1 MYFSDCK
8 RSHFFRFVFLL
19 MKDSQKQLY
28 LTVSVFFQLYLTQCW
43 KEGDR
48 ISGSMKVFIFCQE
61 RSDGV
66 EPKLQVQVL
75 TLSFTSF
82 LICKMRTIIFT
93 SKQTFSKLYL
103 LLLFLVPLRSEIYN
117 CDISFTSLPSQIN
130 GTLSPSIVY
139 LVQVEPI
146 HVGRF
151 FFKTDVDIDS
161 ISFKISVW
169 ARTKNASD
177 DLYQVYLLGE
187 TLQMGY
193 FSGNGRHIQGYEVTT
208 LQSQFTVPKS
218 LCVFGN

>member
-8 RSHFFRFVFLL
+8 RSHFFCFVFLL

-28 LTVSVFFQLYLTQCW
+28 LTVSVFFQVYLTQCW

-48 ISGSMKVFIFCQE
+48 ISGNMKVFIFCQE
-61 RSDGV
+61 RSEQCPDGV

-103 LLLFLVPLRSEIYN
+103 LLLFLLPLRSEIYN

-151 FFKTDVDIDS
+151 FSRQMWIQTVFLLRSVYGQGQRMQVMICTRCICQGKSFRWAIFQEMVDTFRDM
-161 ISFKISVW
+161 K
-169 ARTKNASD
+169 
-177 DLYQVYLLGE
+177 
-187 TLQMGY
+187 
-193 FSGNGRHIQGYEVTT
+193 
-208 LQSQFTVPKS
+208 
-218 LCVFGN
+218 